1 MNFKKKSV
9 SDSDKVMAV
18 IRKTKTQAI
27 RFLNNNSKKICFNK
41 RKLNELPNFILKLDD
56 IEKKLEFF
64 KDFVLFDYDFMSAK
78 IKLKS
83 LSFLNPFYDL
93 LLALFEENVE
103 SGSIEDQ
110 TLVND
115 LLVILYVFLLNQSQF
130 EEYPEALLL
139 HLTSRLEQYSNS
151 SSNIATFLEKYK
163 RSIQHVT
170 LVAPYNFL
178 PLDNQ
183 SKTTVSFQKTSIN
196 RLIYCLEQPFVF
208 LLTNYN
214 LILINYRNQNRLGML
229 NLKNILIN
237 EELIGGKNEQNLNF
251 SISSSE
257 SGSKTQKGSISALY
271 SSEDEDLSRID
282 DNNLIDFKIRVAFK
296 CKPDTINTSISDLDG
311 FILIFYSKTI
321 RCVNFSM
328 NLLFFHEFK
337 NEIENVLILSTKHIL
352 IVLEKSL
359 KIMDLSTNIKV
370 HETQFESP
378 IDTIDSNLNSY
389 IVYLPEYTNTFDPI
403 VCVTL
408 TNGNIE
414 VFKYTKETKVLC
426 LLCVIP
432 SNRFSILAIKIDEN
446 YFIENLYK
454 THQQQQTELT
464 SSFKSS
470 NSKFETTVLKFAML
484 FSNGKIFI
492 YTIDAFGVNYSY
504 KCDQITMPAKIRN
517 TLTNAADIIDFRGK
531 TMFFNDGT
539 LEPTLDISD
548 KFFVYNIGGNN

>member
-1 MNFKKKSV
+1 
-9 SDSDKVMAV
+9 MAT
-18 IRKTKTQAI
+18 IRKTKSQQI
-27 RFLNNNSKKICFNK
+27 RFMIKNSKKICFNK

-64 KDFVLFDYDFMSAK
+64 KDFVLFNYDFMSAK
-78 IKLKS
+78 VKLKS

-93 LLALFEENVE
+93 LLAIFEEHVE
-103 SGSIEDQ
+103 SGSPEPQ

-130 EEYPEALLL
+130 EQYPDALLL
-139 HLTSRLEQYSNS
+139 HLTSRLEQYSIT
-151 SSNIATFLEKYK
+151 SSNIASFLDKYK
-163 RSIQHVT
+163 RNINNTT
-170 LVAPYNFL
+170 LMASYSFL

-214 LILINYRNQNRLGML
+214 LILINYRNENRLGML
-229 NLKNILIN
+229 NLKNVLNN
-237 EELIGGKNEQNLNF
+237 EGSMGGKKNENLDF
-251 SISSSE
+251 SISSTE
-257 SGSKTQKGSISALY
+257 SGNNVRKGSNGALY
-271 SSEDEDLSRID
+271 SSEDEDLSRLD
-282 DNNLIDFKIRVAFK
+282 ENNLIDFKIRIAFK
-296 CKPDTINTSISDLDG
+296 CKPDTINTNISELDG
-311 FILIFYSKTI
+311 FILIFHSKRI
-321 RCVNFSM
+321 RCINFSM
-328 NLLFFHEFK
+328 NLLFDYECK
-337 NEIENVLILSTKHIL
+337 TEVENVLIISTKHIL
-352 IVLEKSL
+352 LVFEKSL
-359 KIMDLSTNIKV
+359 KIIDINTKLKV
-370 HETQFESP
+370 HESQFESA

-403 VCVTL
+403 ICLTL
-408 TNGNIE
+408 INGNIE
-414 VFKYTKETKVLC
+414 VFKYIRETMVLC

-454 THQQQQTELT
+454 NRQLQTDLT

-492 YTIDAFGVNYSY
+492 YTIDAFGINYSY
-504 KCDQITMPAKIRN
+504 KCDQITLPAKIRN
-517 TLTNAADIIDFRGK
+517 SLTNSADIIDFRGK
-531 TMFFNDGT
+531 TMFFNNGT
-539 LEPTLDISD
+539 LEPTLDISN
-548 KFFVYNIGGNN
+548 KFFIYNIGRI